1 MKRNKVRKCVK
12 SLFFCIVLFCI
23 IFMVFVGCASQEQE
37 RELDVSLDTM
47 EEPLTIFYDG
57 SGEYLLKSFMSSNPK
72 INIRL
77 IECLPTTDEEIDLQ
91 AIIDQNGTPDLIIA
105 GESMSM
111 YLSEWYQKGYIT
123 NINEYLSS
131 DETIDIDDYFP
142 ETFDVFNVNNRLYAI
157 PLGISVDFMLTSES
171 KFLSSSLVKLEDE
184 YTGRE
189 LIETLLEEV
198 QNIKEPG
205 KFFSEVNVMPLDWMY
220 RLNGVTQTDSGIQ
233 LDEELFKQVYELAY
247 QNRMIQNDARAYW
260 NTQGKVFSGSTGYAF
275 PCALDPRRYEGNFVV
290 DIGSIEAAPAI
301 VLPYAETA
309 FQYHMEEGIKAIY
322 LPTVDEENNYQAR
335 VKIWGA
341 ISQKSTKK
349 ELAYEL
355 LRALMDDENNYFGTL
370 RGVSPEDSNVYP
382 INRTNAISLLDEFEN
397 QFSVLT
403 YENNLGSIDRIDV
416 SDEEKVKHEEM
427 LNNISGLYCWTKRL
441 SEIDDI
447 ASVYFD
453 AHVSDYTN
461 CYLDILNTLN
471 SQESTGILIDQSESS
486 IIQEEIDAPTE
497 DVRDE
502 TAEAKELKEKI
513 KNLEVYDTFYFGETE
528 QDNDLE
534 NGAEPIEWIILEKKE
549 DKAFVISKNVIEWLT
564 FCAFYDV
571 RTEGDIT
578 ISTTNEFTWKL
589 ERNQQRAWLTNEL
602 YAEGFTE
609 NEKELIMETH
619 NVTEDVTIL
628 RIWELESDDYLY
640 VPSKKEVETY
650 VDGHLRQANMTPYV
664 AEKAKREQE
673 EAICWA
679 VRNGGENQE
688 SRNRLY
694 VLQIT
699 EQGEFRD
706 APTNS
711 LMGVRPV
718 MWLDIK

>member
-1 MKRNKVRKCVK
+1 MKRNKERKCVK
-12 SLFFCIVLFCI
+12 SLYFCIVLFCI
-23 IFMVFVGCASQEQE
+23 IFMAFVGCASQEQE

-105 GESMSM
+105 GESLSM

-123 NINEYLSS
+123 DINEYLSS
-131 DETIDIDDYFP
+131 DETVDIDDYFP
-142 ETFDVFNVNNRLYAI
+142 ETFDVFNVENRLYAI

-171 KFLSSSLVKLEDE
+171 KFFSSSLVKLEDE

-205 KFFSEVNVMPLDWMY
+205 KFFSEVNVMPLKWMY

-247 QNRMIQNDARAYW
+247 QNSMIQNDARAYW
-260 NTQGKVFSGSTGYAF
+260 SMQGKVFNGSTGYAF
-275 PCALDPRRYEGNFVV
+275 PCALDPRRYEENFVV
-290 DIGSIEAAPAI
+290 DIGSIEDAPAI

-309 FQYHMEEGIKAIY
+309 YRYHLEEGIKAIY
-322 LPTVDEENNYQAR
+322 LPTVDEGNKYQAG

-341 ISQKSTKK
+341 ISKESKNK

-355 LRALMDDENNYFGTL
+355 LRALMDEENNYFGTL
-370 RGVSPEDSNVYP
+370 RGVSTEDINVYP
-382 INRTNAISLLDEFEN
+382 INRANAISLLDKFEN
-397 QFSVLT
+397 QTPVLS
-403 YENNLGSIDRIDV
+403 YENNLGLIDRMDV
-416 SDEEKVKHEEM
+416 SYEEKAKHEEM
-427 LNNISGLYCWTKRL
+427 LNNISGLYCWTEKL
-441 SEIDDI
+441 EEIDDI
-447 ASVYFD
+447 SSVYFD

-471 SQESTGILIDQSESS
+471 SDESTENVIDPSESS
-486 IIQEEIDAPTE
+486 IIEDEISALEEND
-497 DVRDE
+497 RDE

-534 NGAEPIEWIILEKKE
+534 NGAEPIEWIILEKTE
-549 DKAFVISKNVIEWLT
+549 DKVFVISKKVLERLT
-564 FCAFYDV
+564 FCEFDDEV
-571 RTEGDIT
+571 IVGNE
-578 ISTTNEFTWKL
+578 TTGSKNWFTWKI
-589 ERNQQRAWLTNEL
+589 ERNQQRAWLQDQL
-602 YAEGFTE
+602 YVNGFTD
-609 NEKELIMETH
+609 NEKELIMLTH
-619 NVTEDVTIL
+619 NVTEDLTITQV
-628 RIWELESDDYLY
+628 WELESDDYLY
-640 VPSKKEVETY
+640 VPTKEEVEKSMDMQLRTAEMTAY
-650 VDGHLRQANMTPYV
+650 VVAKSGKAGYCSWTLRNPS
-664 AEKAKREQE
+664 EKVGIYAD
-673 EAICWA
+673 
-679 VRNGGENQE
+679 
-688 SRNRLY
+688 Y
-694 VLQIT
+694 VLQVT
-699 EQGEFRD
+699 ETGEIVDIRTYI
-706 APTNS
+706 PT
-711 LMGVRPV
+711 GVRPV

>member
-1 MKRNKVRKCVK
+1 
-12 SLFFCIVLFCI
+12 
-23 IFMVFVGCASQEQE
+23 MVFVGCASQEQE

-77 IECLPTTDEEIDLQ
+77 IEFHPTTDEEIDLQ
-91 AIIDQNGTPDLIIA
+91 AIIDQYGTPDLIIA

-142 ETFDVFNVNNRLYAI
+142 ETFDVFNVENRLYAI

-171 KFLSSSLVKLEDE
+171 KFFSSSLVKLEDE

-205 KFFSEVNVMPLDWMY
+205 KFFSELNVMPLAWMY

-247 QNRMIQNDARAYW
+247 QNRMIQKDARAYW

-341 ISQKSTKK
+341 ISKESKNK

-447 ASVYFD
+447 SSMYFD

-471 SQESTGILIDQSESS
+471 SKESTGILIDQSESS

-609 NEKELIMETH
+609 SEKELIMETH
-619 NVTEDVTIL
+619 NVTEDLTIL

-650 VDGHLRQANMTPYV
+650 VDGQLRQANMTPYV

-679 VRNGGENQE
+679 VRNEGESQE
-688 SRNRLY
+688 YRNGLY

-706 APTNS
+706 APTSS

>member
-1 MKRNKVRKCVK
+1 MKRNKERKCVK
-12 SLFFCIVLFCI
+12 SLYFCIVLFCI

-77 IECLPTTDEEIDLQ
+77 IECHPTTDEEIDLQ
-91 AIIDQNGTPDLIIA
+91 AIIDQYGTPDLIIA

-142 ETFDVFNVNNRLYAI
+142 ETFDVFNVENRLYAI

-171 KFLSSSLVKLEDE
+171 KFFSSSLVKLEDE

-441 SEIDDI
+441 SEINDI
-447 ASVYFD
+447 ASMYFD

-471 SQESTGILIDQSESS
+471 SKESTGNLIDQSESS

-549 DKAFVISKNVIEWLT
+549 DKVFVISKNVIEWLT

-650 VDGHLRQANMTPYV
+650 VDGQLRQANMTPYV

-706 APTNS
+706 APTSS